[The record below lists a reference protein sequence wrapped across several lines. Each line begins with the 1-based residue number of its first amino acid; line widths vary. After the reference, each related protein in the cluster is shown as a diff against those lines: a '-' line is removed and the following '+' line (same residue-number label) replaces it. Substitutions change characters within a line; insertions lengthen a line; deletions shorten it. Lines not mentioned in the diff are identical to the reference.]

1 MANRVEARFFRYDDR
16 VIVDL
21 GRPIRLLNFDRE
33 TCFAWARA
41 LIKLGEQAQRV
52 GAGHARMSRVE
63 VERFEESVVSP
74 RHRVVGS

>member
-1 MANRVEARFFRYDDR
+1 MTANRVEARFFRYDDR

-41 LIKLGEQAQRV
+41 LIKLGEEAQRV
-52 GAGHARMSRVE
+52 GEGRARMTRRE
-63 VERFEESVVSP
+63 IDRFEESVCGTP
-74 RHRVVGS
+74 RVTGG